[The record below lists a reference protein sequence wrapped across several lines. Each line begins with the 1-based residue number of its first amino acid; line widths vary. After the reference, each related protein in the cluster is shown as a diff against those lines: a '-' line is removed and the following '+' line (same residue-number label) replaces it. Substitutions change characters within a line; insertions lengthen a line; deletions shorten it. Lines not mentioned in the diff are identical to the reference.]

1 MEPLVEPRDPFD
13 GSAGPFEEP
22 AGPLVE
28 SRPGTTVRS
37 RLTARGLRLTV
48 GPLLSMWP
56 LTRHGLRPA
65 VAIDLAAPLALPTPR
80 WADVEPVGFD
90 DFRAEWVR
98 APHAASD
105 RAVLYFHGG
114 GFFSCGL
121 RTHRRMV
128 ARIAAASGAPVLSV
142 AYRQLPDAPLAT
154 SVEDAVTAYRWLLDQ
169 GYSADRIVVAG
180 DSAGGFLTFAGT
192 LRAMAE
198 GLPRPRALVALAP
211 LTDLDDTAKVE
222 HANARSDAYLP
233 ARRVRRLA
241 ALLTEGAATLD
252 PAVSP
257 VNGELGGLPPTL
269 IQVSS
274 SEMLLP
280 DSELMAERLTAAG
293 VPCRLQVWENQVHVF
308 QVFADL
314 VPEGLAALHEVGAFV
329 REHTER
335 PAATSRPSSGRR
347 RRARARTGTGTGTGT
362 AA

>member
-1 MEPLVEPRDPFD
+1 MQ
-13 GSAGPFEEP
+13 
-22 AGPLVE
+22 PLVE

-48 GPLLSMWP
+48 GPLLSVWP
-56 LTRHGLRPA
+56 LTHRGLRPA

-80 WADVEPVGFD
+80 WAEVEPVPFD

-121 RTHRRMV
+121 RTHRRMI

-142 AYRQLPDAPLAT
+142 AYRQLPQAPLAA
-154 SVEDAVTAYRWLLDQ
+154 SVEDCVKAYRWLLGQ

-180 DSAGGFLTFAGT
+180 DSAGGFLTFAAT
-192 LRAMAE
+192 LRAMEE
-198 GLPRPRALVALAP
+198 GLPRPAGLVAVAP
-211 LTDLDDTAKVE
+211 LTDLDHTAKVE

-241 ALLTEGAATLD
+241 ALLTEGAVD
-252 PAVSP
+252 PAASP
-257 VNGELGGLPPTL
+257 VNGELGDLPPTL

-280 DSELMAERLTAAG
+280 DAELMAERLTAAG

-314 VPEGLAALHEVGAFV
+314 VPEGLAALHEIGAFV
-329 REHTER
+329 REQTIPRAVPSRTRR
-335 PAATSRPSSGRR
+335 PR
-347 RRARARTGTGTGTGT
+347 RRARS
-362 AA
+362 AAA

>member
-1 MEPLVEPRDPFD
+1 MD
-13 GSAGPFEEP
+13 
-22 AGPLVE
+22 PLVE

-37 RLTARGLRLTV
+37 RLTARGLRMTV
-48 GPLLSMWP
+48 GPLLSRWP

-80 WADVEPVGFD
+80 WADVEPVEADGL
-90 DFRAEWVR
+90 RAEWVR
-98 APHAASD
+98 GPHAASD

-121 RTHRRMV
+121 RTHRRMI

-142 AYRQLPDAPLAT
+142 AYRQLPEAPLAV
-154 SVEDAVTAYRWLLDQ
+154 SVEDAVTAYAWLLGQ
-169 GYSADRIVVAG
+169 GYPADRIVVAG
-180 DSAGGFLTFAGT
+180 DSAGGFLTFAAT
-192 LRAMAE
+192 LRAMAD
-198 GLPRPRALVALAP
+198 GLPRPAALVALAP
-211 LTDLDDTAKVE
+211 LTDLDDTAKLE
-222 HANARSDAYLP
+222 HANARLDAYLP

-241 ALLTEGAATLD
+241 SLLTEDAGPLD
-252 PAVSP
+252 PAMSP

-274 SEMLLP
+274 SEMLFP
-280 DSELMAERLTAAG
+280 DSELMAGRLTAAG

-335 PAATSRPSSGRR
+335 RAEPRATPSRG
-347 RRARARTGTGTGTGT
+347 RARS

>member
-1 MEPLVEPRDPFD
+1 MD
-13 GSAGPFEEP
+13 
-22 AGPLVE
+22 PLVE

-48 GPLLSMWP
+48 GPLLSVWP
-56 LTRHGLRPA
+56 LSRHGLRPA
-65 VAIDLAAPLALPTPR
+65 FAIDLAAPLALPAPR
-80 WADVEPVGFD
+80 WADVEPVPFD
-90 DFRAEWVR
+90 GFRAEWVR
-98 APHAASD
+98 APGAPSD

-121 RTHRRMV
+121 RTHRRMI

-142 AYRQLPDAPLAT
+142 AYRQLPEAPLAV
-154 SVEDAVTAYRWLLDQ
+154 SVEDCVQAYRWLLDQ
-169 GYSADRIVVAG
+169 GFAADKIVVAG
-180 DSAGGFLTFAGT
+180 DSAGGFLTFAAT
-192 LRAMAE
+192 MRAIAE
-198 GLPRPRALVALAP
+198 GLPRPAALVALAP
-211 LTDLDDTAKVE
+211 LTDLDHTAKVE
-222 HANARSDAYLP
+222 HANARLDAYLP

-241 ALLTEGAATLD
+241 ALLTEGVPD

-257 VNGELGGLPPTL
+257 VNGELAALPPTL

-280 DSELMAERLTAAG
+280 DAELMAERLTAAG

-329 REHTER
+329 REHTTPR
-335 PAATSRPSSGRR
+335 AAPSRSRRTRR
-347 RRARARTGTGTGTGT
+347 RNRTRTRTRT
-362 AA
+362 AAA

>member
-1 MEPLVEPRDPFD
+1 
-13 GSAGPFEEP
+13 
-22 AGPLVE
+22 
-28 SRPGTTVRS
+28 
-37 RLTARGLRLTV
+37 
-48 GPLLSMWP
+48 
-56 LTRHGLRPA
+56 A
-65 VAIDLAAPLALPTPR
+65 VAIDLAAPLALPAPR
-80 WADVEPVGFD
+80 WAEVEPVPFG
-90 DFRAEWVR
+90 DFAAEWVR

-121 RTHRRMV
+121 RTHRRMI

-142 AYRQLPDAPLAT
+142 AYRQLPQVPLAV
-154 SVEDAVTAYRWLLDQ
+154 SVEDAVTAYRRLLDQ
-169 GYSADRIVVAG
+169 GYSPDRIAVAG
-180 DSAGGFLTFAGT
+180 DSAGGFLAFAAT

-198 GLPRPRALVALAP
+198 GLPRPAALVALAP
-211 LTDLDDTAKVE
+211 LTDLDHTAKVE
-222 HANARSDAYLP
+222 HANARLDAYLP

-241 ALLTEGAATLD
+241 SLLTEGAVPLD

-257 VNGELGGLPPTL
+257 VNADLGALPPTL

-314 VPEGLAALHEVGAFV
+314 VPEGLAALHEVGAFIS
-329 REHTER
+329 EHTAPHAE
-335 PAATSRPSSGRR
+335 PARSPRR
-347 RRARARTGTGTGTGT
+347 RT
-362 AA
+362 AAA